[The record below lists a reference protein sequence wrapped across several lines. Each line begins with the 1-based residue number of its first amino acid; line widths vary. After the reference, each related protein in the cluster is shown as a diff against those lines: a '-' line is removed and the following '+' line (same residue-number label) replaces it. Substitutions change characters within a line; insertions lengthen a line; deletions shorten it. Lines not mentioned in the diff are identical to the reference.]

1 MRRGNKDIPRKKQAQ
16 LSRARARNAAR
27 QVAGWQWAFDV
38 YFWTYIFIAFLILLN
53 ILLAILVDAY
63 ATVKAETAEAQG
75 LPEDVGD
82 IALYAAKLLTM
93 GRDRFMTDRAVLEGL
108 EVSCSQP
115 RHPRALFLNHFTL
128 VLALDHVALARALC
142 LSHFTLALSVA
153 RTRAVKRLNPTL
165 RGRRH
170 SSPTRSRPWSASAP
184 RHAPAPPAPRRCA
197 ARRPRGVARC
207 GATQPET
214 LNFQP

>member
-1 MRRGNKDIPRKKQAQ
+1 M
-16 LSRARARNAAR
+16 
-27 QVAGWQWAFDV
+27 AGWQWAFDV

-82 IALYAAKLLTM
+82 IALYAAKSLTM

-108 EVSCSQP
+108 EVSCSQ
-115 RHPRALFLNHFTL
+115 LFFNHFTL
-128 VLALDHVALARALC
+128 ALALDHVALARALS

-153 RTRAVKRLNPTL
+153 RTRAVKRLNPTP
-165 RGRRH
+165 RGHRQ

-184 RHAPAPPAPRRCA
+184 RHAPAPPAPRRCV

-207 GATQPET
+207 GVAPPET